1 MNGLTKPVKCSKLAH
16 MLPRRILLIILLILF
31 SIPSVSHAFWVWTP
45 ETNKW
50 INPKYSV
57 KDTPSEQLEFAIGF
71 YKNKEY
77 EEALREF
84 RKLIRHYPRARE
96 APDAQYYIG
105 KVFEDQGEVFTA
117 FKEYQI
123 VVEKYPFSDRSVE
136 IVKLQYEIGN
146 KLLEG
151 EGTRNKFMS
160 TLKGT
165 NYNVIDIFQTIIKNA
180 PYGDLAAPSQ
190 YKIGLYLMEQGL
202 YQESRDEFE
211 KVVNDYPQSEWAKAA
226 QFQIAQAD
234 AKRSAGAQYDQKTTQ
249 AAVEEFKE
257 FLEANPD
264 AELSDKAKEQ
274 IRVLRE
280 KEAEN
285 NFMIAQYYE
294 KTKNYPAAKIYYQ
307 SIVDNYRDSTWAQ
320 KALSKVQEVSKKI
333 K

>member
-1 MNGLTKPVKCSKLAH
+1 

-31 SIPSVSHAFWVWTP
+31 SVPSVSHAFWVWTP

-50 INPKYSV
+50 INPKYAV
-57 KDTPSEQLEFAIGF
+57 KDTPSEQLEYAISF
-71 YKNKEY
+71 YESKEY

-84 RKLIRHYPRARE
+84 KKLIKHYPRARE

-105 KVFEDQGEVFTA
+105 KTFEDQGDLFSA

-123 VVEKYPFSDRSVE
+123 VVEKYPFSDRSIE
-136 IVKLQYEIGN
+136 IVKRQYEIGN

-151 EGTRNKFMS
+151 EDTKSKFMN

-165 NYNVIDIFQTIIKNA
+165 NYNVIEIFQTIIKNA

-190 YKIGLYLMEQGL
+190 YKIGLYLMEKGL

-211 KVVNDYPQSEWAKAA
+211 KVINDYPQSEWVKAA
-226 QFQIAQAD
+226 QFQVAQAD
-234 AKRSAGAQYDQKTTQ
+234 AKRSAGAQYDQKITQ
-249 AAVEEFKE
+249 AAVQEFNE
-257 FLEANPD
+257 FLEVNPD

-274 IRVLRE
+274 VRHLRE

-285 NFMIAQYYE
+285 SFMIAQYYE
-294 KTKNYPAAKIYYQ
+294 KSKNYQAAKIYYQ
-307 SIVDNYRDSTWAQ
+307 AIVDNYRDSAWAQ
-320 KALSKVQEVSKKI
+320 KALLKVQDVSKKI